1 MSNYPKDALSGKQQL
16 FAEGILKGLS
26 YRDAAL
32 QAGYGEQYVSKNS
45 AQMMKNRKLIQY
57 IRLRIQQK
65 ADAISADA
73 DFALSRLKQN
83 ANNPQATVKEQNEAL
98 KILLDHLSFLKELDV
113 KMKSLEVAK
122 DISATPQQLEVNYNV
137 VKKDN

>member
-26 YRDAAL
+26 YKDAAL

-45 AQMMKNRKLIQY
+45 AQMMKCRKLVQY

-65 ADAISADA
+65 ANAISADA
-73 DFALSRLKQN
+73 DFALSRLKEN
-83 ANNPQATVKEQNEAL
+83 ANNPQATIREQNDAL
-98 KILLDHLSFLKELDV
+98 KILLEHLSFLKELDV
-113 KMKSLEVAK
+113 KMKSLEVTK
-122 DISATPQQLEVNYNV
+122 ETSQSPNQPIVINV
-137 VKKDN
+137 MPVEKP